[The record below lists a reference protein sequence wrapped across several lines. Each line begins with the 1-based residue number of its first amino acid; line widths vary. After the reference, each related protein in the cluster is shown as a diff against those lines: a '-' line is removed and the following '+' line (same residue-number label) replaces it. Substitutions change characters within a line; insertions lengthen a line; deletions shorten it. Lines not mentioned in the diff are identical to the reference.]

1 MAIMVAPEVAAQKR
15 ERDSVVFVSK
25 EEAKKLERQLLT
37 SPQNIT
43 ANSALRNICFML
55 VALAQKYVPNSAIN
69 FDDYSKFLHCTK
81 LLQEL
86 GLKPEILPKTKAT
99 AGGVDMGVIR
109 SSFEYRQLRNK
120 MIAGLSVIADL
131 TERPASPGNMDYQRG
146 VREGYRRASLIASKF
161 LEDVDGEV

>member
-1 MAIMVAPEVAAQKR
+1 MAIMVAPEVVAQKR
-15 ERDSVVFVSK
+15 ERDYVIFVSK

-37 SPQNIT
+37 NPQNIT

-55 VALAQKYVPNSAIN
+55 FALVQKYVPNSAAT
-69 FDDYSKFLHCTK
+69 FDDYAKLLHCTK

-86 GLKPEILPKTKAT
+86 GLKPEILPKIKAT
-99 AGGVDMGVIR
+99 AAGVDIDVVR

-131 TERPASPGNMDYQRG
+131 TERPASPGTMEYQSG
-146 VREGYRRASLIASKF
+146 IREGYRRASQIAATF
-161 LEDVDGEV
+161 LEDIDGGV